1 MFKHWRYLGAGLLAL
16 SLLAGCSENDLE
28 GNAVETTRST
38 TTVSESAPPAANT
51 TTTYAQKWEEE
62 PVETT
67 VNVDRTDQT
76 AAKVTE
82 PEPTP
87 ATGFAHDAYL
97 GSQKE
102 VGLAELALRQS
113 QSPRV
118 HAYAQMLLREHGQM
132 ARKLEAV
139 AADMDLSLQSDSALL
154 NEAEDDLS
162 TLTGPAFDQRFAEMM
177 VDDHEKDVALFERE
191 ARDGLQLSLSE
202 FAQENLPTLKQHLEM
217 ARELRDAL
225 ASNW

>member
-1 MFKHWRYLGAGLLAL
+1 MTPWRFVCAALLAV
-16 SLLAGCSENDLE
+16 SLLAGCSESDLDDT
-28 GNAVETTRST
+28 AVETTRST
-38 TTVSESAPPAANT
+38 TTTTQVAPPAANT

-67 VNVDRTDQT
+67 VNVERNDQT
-76 AAKVTE
+76 AAKVT
-82 PEPTP
+82 EPTP
-87 ATGFAHDAYL
+87 ATGFAHDAYQ
-97 GSQKE
+97 GSLKE

-118 HAYAQMLLREHGQM
+118 HAFAQMLIREHGQM
-132 ARKLEAV
+132 ARQLEAV
-139 AADMDLSLQSDSALL
+139 AAEMNLSLQSESALL

-162 TLTGPAFDQRFAEMM
+162 TLSGPAFDQRFAELM
-177 VDDHEKDVALFERE
+177 VEDHEKDIALFERE
-191 ARDGLQLSLSE
+191 ARDGLQQSLAQ
-202 FAQENLPTLKQHLEM
+202 FAQDQVPKLKGHLEM